1 MPQTPEKFPALTS
14 PFKIGSVTIKNRFV
28 MAPVTTGSYLNPD
41 GSFSPAGIEY
51 FVRRAQGGMGLLQTG
66 ALNTDAEVDPY
77 SALGGTFRTAPD
89 AFIASSDAMLT
100 RTRAYGARF
109 FVQLTLGL
117 GRNYPGLYGPS
128 ANPVFGAPDQ
138 LTPELTVDQINR
150 KVDQLVEA
158 AGIVKRAGFD
168 GIEVHSIHWGYLL
181 DQFTSALT
189 NRRTDEYGGSLENR
203 LRVSREIVEG
213 IKQTCGDDFPV
224 TMRLGLK
231 SYVKGFMQAS
241 FDGSDEAYRTLE
253 EGVRICQLLESY
265 GYDALDVDTGTY
277 DSFYYACPPMY
288 LKRGYMVELAE
299 KAKGVVS
306 VPVIV
311 GSRMGD
317 VHVDEEAIAAGK
329 FDAVALGR
337 PMLADPDLPRKVEAG
352 RPDKIRPCIACNQG
366 CLARLFAQLPA
377 GCAVNPEVCRDA
389 SYAVTA
395 APQKRRVV
403 VVGGGVAGMEAARTA
418 RRRGHEVTL
427 LERTDELG
435 GHLLTGGAH
444 DFKVEVRE
452 LNAWYQGE
460 LDDLGVDVRTGVEAT
475 PKLVDSLA
483 PDAVVLAVGS
493 APVTPAIEGAD
504 NPKCVGCV
512 DALRDESKLG
522 QHVVIVGGGLVGCEM
537 ALDLINKGRDVEIV
551 EALPDILSSGIAVP
565 LPNSMYLRDAFA
577 AHGTPLH
584 TGKRIAAVSDE
595 GAVIEDAQTGARDT
609 LPADSVVIA
618 VGFRPQPSM
627 ASELMGRG
635 YEVYEIGDGRQVG
648 NILTA
653 IWDAYEV
660 AHTL

>member
-1 MPQTPEKFPALTS
+1 MSEKPEKFPALSS

-41 GSFSPAGIEY
+41 GSFSPAGIDY

-66 ALNTDAEVDPY
+66 ALNTDTEVDPY

-89 AFIASSDAMLT
+89 AFLTTSDAMLT

-128 ANPVFGAPDQ
+128 ENPVFGAPDQ
-138 LTPELTVDQINR
+138 TSPELTVDQIHR

-158 AGIVKRAGFD
+158 AALVKRAGFD

-181 DQFTSALT
+181 DQFASALT

-241 FDGSDEAYRTLE
+241 LDGSDEAYRTLE
-253 EGVRICQLLESY
+253 EGVRICHLLESY

-299 KAKGVVS
+299 KAKQAVS

-317 VHVDEEAIAAGK
+317 VRVDEEAVAAGK

-352 RPDKIRPCIACNQG
+352 LPDRIRPCIACNQG
-366 CLARLFAQLPA
+366 CLGRLFAGLPA
-377 GCAVNPEVCRDA
+377 GCAVNPEVNRDA
-389 SYAVTA
+389 SYAVTR
-395 APQKRRVV
+395 APIKRRVV

-427 LERTDELG
+427 LERTHELG
-435 GHLLTGGAH
+435 GHLISGGMH

-452 LNAWYQGE
+452 LNAWYQRE
-460 LDDLGVDVRTGVEAT
+460 LEELGVEVRLGVDAT
-475 PKLVDSLA
+475 PELLDRLK

-493 APVTPAIEGAD
+493 VAVTPRIEGAD

-512 DALRDESKLG
+512 EALRDEGALG

-537 ALDLINKGRDVEIV
+537 ALDLINKGCDVEIV

-565 LPNSMYLRDAFA
+565 LPNAMYLRDAFA

-584 TGKRIAAVSDE
+584 TGRRIAAVTDE
-595 GAVIEDAQTGARDT
+595 GAVVEDGDGTRET

-627 ASELMGRG
+627 AGELKGRG
-635 YEVYEIGDGRQVG
+635 YEVYEVGDGRQVG
-648 NILTA
+648 NILTS